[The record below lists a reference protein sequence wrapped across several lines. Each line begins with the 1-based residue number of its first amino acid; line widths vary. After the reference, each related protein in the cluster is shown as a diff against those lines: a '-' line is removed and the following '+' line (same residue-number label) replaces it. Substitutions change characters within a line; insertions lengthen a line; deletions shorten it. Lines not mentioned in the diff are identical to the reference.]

1 MNRLIPLLA
10 GFAIL
15 VASLTVAVGAMAVDA
30 KPFSGEFRGLNKH
43 VTTGGVSIVKT
54 ENGGS
59 VLILGKDFSLD
70 GAPDPSVGLG
80 NNGKYDRKANLG
92 KMTKINGFQ
101 VYQIP
106 ADLDWSTYS
115 EVYIWCEKFTVALG
129 VAALK

>member
-10 GFAIL
+10 GIVL
-15 VASLTVAVGAMAVDA
+15 MIASLTGAGGAMAVDA

-43 VTTGGVSIVKT
+43 VTTGNVSIIKT

-80 NNGKYDRKANLG
+80 KNGKYDRQANLG

-106 ADLDWSTYS
+106 DDLDWSTYN

-129 VAALK
+129 VAAIK